1 MISELKMSDFNRCQ
15 HLINKDGHME
25 VEAVIL
31 GNNPGR
37 IFVDNP
43 ESPDAAL
50 LWLGNNDGFFLLGNG
65 KNVVFR
71 KQLDH
76 FIEKNISPEA
86 KMQGLNDL
94 EIIAHHPEWN
104 PVIENIFKHRKLESW
119 RQRVYQLSQANYRAD
134 KEPIMDHQYQMMKI
148 DKELHENNAIENME
162 FLHSN
167 LSEFWTSSSRFFEI
181 GIGYCMVYDHQIVSI
196 CFSGFVANKHQCIN
210 IETVEGH
217 QGQKLAQKAAHLFVQ
232 ECFEKNEIPYWDCMV
247 ENSPSVAVAEKLGFT
262 KKFEYKGYQFPIG

>member
-43 ESPDAAL
+43 ESPDAAFM
-50 LWLGNNDGFFLLGNG
+50 WLGNNDGFFLLGNE

-76 FIEKNISPEA
+76 FIEKNIFPEA

-104 PVIENIFKHRKLESW
+104 PVIETIFKQRNLENW
-119 RQRVYQLSQANYRAD
+119 NQRVYQLSQTNYIAE
-134 KEPIMDHQYQMMKI
+134 KEPILNRQYQMTKI
-148 DKELHENNAIENME
+148 NKALYENNTIENIE
-162 FLHSN
+162 FLHTN
-167 LSEFWTSSSRFFEI
+167 IIEFWASTQHFFDK
-181 GIGYCMVYDHQIVSI
+181 GIGYCIVYDHQIVSI
-196 CFSGFVANKHQCIN
+196 CFSGFVAEKQQCIN
-210 IETVEGH
+210 IETVEEYRG
-217 QGQKLAQKAAHLFVQ
+217 KMLAQKAAHLFVQ